1 MNVPLRIKMVI
12 LQALSYS
19 PLQQST
25 NNKHMTVTPFVVT
38 VVSNLVLLG
47 L

>member
-1 MNVPLRIKMVI
+1 MNVPLGIKMVI
-12 LQALSYS
+12 LQALYS
-19 PLQQST
+19 PLQQSI